1 MIDILSIGHIIF
13 IHKSREYKRK
23 NQMDGLKLNPGER
36 VIQENSNVGYGGLL
50 LNNSL
55 ILTNQNLILVKKTC

>member
-1 MIDILSIGHIIF
+1 
-13 IHKSREYKRK
+13 
-23 NQMDGLKLNPGER
+23 MDGLKLNPGER